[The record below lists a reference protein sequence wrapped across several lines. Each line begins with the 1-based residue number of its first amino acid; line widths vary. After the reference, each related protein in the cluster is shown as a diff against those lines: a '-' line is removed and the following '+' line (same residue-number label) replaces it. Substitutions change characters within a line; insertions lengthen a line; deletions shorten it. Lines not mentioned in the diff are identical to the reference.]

1 MPTSVARGTINLN
14 LQLIATKF
22 RLMLF
27 LGSFK
32 FFPPHFEAFNV
43 VCKLDHPCIWHY
55 IRLKTTIQ
63 LNGLITTIGNN
74 EGIATQ

>member
-32 FFPPHFEAFNV
+32 FFPPHFEAFNL
-43 VCKLDHPCIWHY
+43 VCKLDHPCIWHD
-55 IRLKTTIQ
+55 IVKLRKTSA
-63 LNGLITTIGNN
+63 GVR
-74 EGIATQ
+74 